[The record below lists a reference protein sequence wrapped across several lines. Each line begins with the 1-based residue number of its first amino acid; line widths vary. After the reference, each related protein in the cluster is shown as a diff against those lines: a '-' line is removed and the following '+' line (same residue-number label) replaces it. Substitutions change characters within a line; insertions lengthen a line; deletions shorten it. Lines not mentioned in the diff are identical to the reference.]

1 MKLLLVSD
9 LQLTEHLDKWP
20 TVSKFSTP
28 TQSELNLFKQ
38 QDTIVFYTHPRRLRH
53 HKKWVKKIKIMLLE
67 IRMSFEGTLLLLVPF
82 SKILSTYIDDFKDI
96 MGIHIKTIKARGFYS
111 NILSETQSSLLSTFL
126 SKTMLE
132 SVRVKLERFSL

>member
-1 MKLLLVSD
+1 
-9 LQLTEHLDKWP
+9 
-20 TVSKFSTP
+20 
-28 TQSELNLFKQ
+28 
-38 QDTIVFYTHPRRLRH
+38 
-53 HKKWVKKIKIMLLE
+53 MLLE

-96 MGIHIKTIKARGFYS
+96 KGIHIKTIKARGFYS